1 MTEAAEAQASSWTRA
16 RPPAGWTVLDV
27 AIAAVFL
34 GLLVSEIVPNPEM
47 TPHVP
52 LLALSVVMTVPL
64 AWRSSRPGWVAITVC
79 VGLLVS
85 SAVSTGPFAPQLAIL
100 PVLVALYSAASRTRG
115 RAALAVGAATLG
127 LTVAA
132 WLATAEGASDDFW
145 PWMLWA
151 GAWVSGTFVRRRG
164 DVAARHAARA
174 ARLEIEA
181 GTTALASAEAERDR
195 IARELHDVVA
205 HAVSVM
211 VVQAGAERL
220 RLGHDAGRT
229 GKALESI
236 EESGRTALAELRSM
250 LGVMRDGSAESLAP
264 IPGVAEIPD
273 LVERLNSTGV
283 PTALVCTPPDLLEH
297 DEVSGGA
304 VGLAAYRIV
313 QEALTNVIR
322 HAGSAPARVCLTRSA
337 AGLTVVVHN
346 EAPPSVSGSVV
357 AGRGGR
363 GLVGMRQRAEAL
375 GGMFESGTQP
385 DGGFTVSAVLPLK
398 PAQEVR

>member
-115 RAALAVGAATLG
+115 RAAFAVGAATLG

-220 RLGHDAGRT
+220 RLGQDAGRT

-283 PTALVCTPPDLLEH
+283 PTALVCHPARPARARRSVGWRRRARGLPH
-297 DEVSGGA
+297 RPGGA
-304 VGLAAYRIV
+304 DQRDPPRRIGSGSRLPD
-313 QEALTNVIR
+313 ALGGR
-322 HAGSAPARVCLTRSA
+322 PDRRGAQRG
-337 AGLTVVVHN
+337 AGL
-346 EAPPSVSGSVV
+346 GLGL
-357 AGRGGR
+357 GRGGAWR
-363 GLVGMRQRAEAL
+363 TRPGRHEA
-375 GGMFESGTQP
+375 T
-385 DGGFTVSAVLPLK
+385 
-398 PAQEVR
+398 R

>member
-1 MTEAAEAQASSWTRA
+1 
-16 RPPAGWTVLDV
+16 VLDV
-27 AIAAVFL
+27 AIAGVFL
-34 GLLVSEIVPNPEM
+34 ALLVSEIVPNSEM
-47 TPHVP
+47 TPHGV

-64 AWRSSRPGWVAITVC
+64 AWRSTRPGWVAITVC

-85 SAVSTGPFAPQLAIL
+85 SWVSTGPFAPQLAIL
-100 PVLVALYSAASRTRG
+100 PVLVSLYSAASRTR
-115 RAALAVGAATLG
+115 RREALALGAATLA

-132 WLATAEGASDDFW
+132 WLATPEGASDDFW

-164 DVAARHAARA
+164 DVAAQHAARA

-220 RLGHDAGRT
+220 RLGPEAGRT
-229 GKALESI
+229 GRALESI

-273 LVERLNSTGV
+273 LVQRLNLTGV
-283 PTALVCTPPDLLEH
+283 PTTLVCTPPDLLEH
-297 DEVSGGA
+297 VGVAGGA

-337 AGLTVVVHN
+337 AGLTVLVHN
-346 EAPPSVSGSVV
+346 EAPAMVAGSTSASGSDSVV

-375 GGMFESGTQP
+375 GGVFESGTQP
-385 DGGFTVSAVLPLK
+385 DGGFTVRAVLPLK
-398 PAQEVR
+398 PVPEVR